1 MLPEELQILQS
12 LLKKYPK
19 PEANY
24 FTYPLPKNWKK
35 GLTQIQFGK
44 ILEHLATLG
53 DESITLHISFPE
65 NSDEAF
71 LNLKREIELAATS
84 INGKPIV
91 NRIFFESDCISAE
104 NAIDIIYI
112 LNENF
117 KIDYRGDISLTI
129 DPENFTEENLES
141 LTDEGFNDFHFDFT
155 EVFQTDSAKTEQ
167 IARLLLK
174 FQNSGAKSTELSFI
188 YGYERQTE
196 DSAEELLE
204 KILKFHPTRLVL
216 KPHSK
221 ENPNY
226 GMYFFIKDF
235 LEKKGWYFI
244 GNDLLAEEIDEWV
257 EAQNTGK
264 LGVNS
269 FGYRINNS
277 RHVLGFGKNSI
288 SFLVDVYIKGNS
300 DNTYESELKAD
311 HFPVNY
317 YFPMKL
323 DDKIRKYTITSL
335 ICNFVIFFD
344 EFKIATGEDFIV
356 YFSEDLVAMKP
367 EIEDGLIDL
376 LPDRFLISS
385 KGELFLNHIL
395 SRFDKFL
402 KL

>member
-1 MLPEELQILQS
+1 MLPEELQDLHS
-12 LLKKYPK
+12 LLIKYPK
-19 PEANY
+19 PDENY

-65 NSDEAF
+65 NSDQAF
-71 LNLKREIELAATS
+71 LNLKKEIELAAKT

-91 NRIFFESDCISAE
+91 NRIFFESDNISTE
-104 NAIDIIYI
+104 NAIDIMYI

-129 DPENFTEENLES
+129 DPMNFTDENLES
-141 LTDEGFNDFHFDFT
+141 LTDEGFNDFHFDFKG
-155 EVFQTDSAKTEQ
+155 EFQTDPEKTES

-174 FQNSGAKSTELSFI
+174 LKNSGAKSTSVAFV
-188 YGYERQTE
+188 YGHGNQTE

-226 GMYFFIKDF
+226 EMYFFIKDY
-235 LEKKGWYFI
+235 LENKGWYFI

-300 DNTYESELKAD
+300 DESYESELQAD
-311 HFPVNY
+311 HFPVSY

-323 DDKIRKYTITSL
+323 DEKIRKYTITSL

-344 EFKIATGEDFIV
+344 EFKLATGEDFIL
-356 YFSEDLVAMKP
+356 YFSTELLEMKSL
-367 EIEDGLIDL
+367 IDDGLIDM

-385 KGELFLNHIL
+385 KGELFLNYIL
-395 SRFDKFL
+395 SCFDKFRN
-402 KL
+402 K